1 MTKQEEQQLVEQLSD
16 PKLQRKAFERVV
28 RAYSEQLYWQIRRMV
43 LTHEDAD
50 DVLQNVFIK
59 AWTHLDDSDRK
70 SVV

>member
-43 LTHEDAD
+43 LTPLLAD
-50 DVLQNVFIK
+50 PSYG
-59 AWTHLDDSDRK
+59 AYS
-70 SVV
+70 